1 MLSLFQNLKPLN
13 FVIFSVG
20 HLITYCPLS
29 RASWHFWN
37 PPWCEHLREPDKP
50 SVTSL
55 QTKEVIAISLLLTR
69 WDSSKKLFYP
79 SLQTKS
85 HQEEKGQNSMVS
97 DLSQI
102 KALWA
107 FNSSPVTVNVY
118 NLLYSDSTRP
128 AAGAL
133 RWAKECPVK
142 SKDYQRD
149 FVLKTTTQI

>member
-1 MLSLFQNLKPLN
+1 M
-13 FVIFSVG
+13 
-20 HLITYCPLS
+20 
-29 RASWHFWN
+29 
-37 PPWCEHLREPDKP
+37 
-50 SVTSL
+50 TSL

-69 WDSSKKLFYP
+69 WDSSKKLSYP

-85 HQEEKGQNSMVS
+85 HQKEKGQNSIVS

-102 KALWA
+102 KVLWA

-118 NLLYSDSTRP
+118 SLLYSDSTGP

-133 RWAKECPVK
+133 RWARECPVK

-149 FVLKTTTQI
+149 FVLKTTTQIQDTREPRLSMFQHPHHRAYSGATLPWAQATAPATAPGSGEN